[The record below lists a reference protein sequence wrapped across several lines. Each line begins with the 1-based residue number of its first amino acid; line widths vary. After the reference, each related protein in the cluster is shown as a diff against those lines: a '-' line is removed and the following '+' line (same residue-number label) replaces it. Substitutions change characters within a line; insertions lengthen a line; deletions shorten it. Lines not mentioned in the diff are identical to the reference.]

1 MTHNCR
7 DSRKVSSCHT
17 SGEDEVG
24 LGLAP
29 ALHTLS
35 RKDGRSSDPQS
46 FPLSV
51 GGPPQAWVGS
61 ICPATCSLTRLQIL
75 LLLQWA
81 ESKGELEGIKDSS
94 GSWSHLPWII
104 HEPVASPPCWWSVL
118 PHTESHQISSQSCQY
133 RSSQK
138 LPATAECHP
147 CPQSLFSLISDMTA
161 SSTVPMIPKRFLSHT
176 EPPRTRAIDAEGEGR
191 TSVSSCIS
199 GLVKAREGTGWWKT
213 QRQQGQQCCSQTAR
227 KAALEMLLQW
237 ETYNATRNS
246 SVRPISFLSLMRYVA
261 AELDSNKRNTSWFY
275 EDFWHI
281 PMYILIN
288 TWETVKVLCTAQ
300 RVTWP
305 HSKSSH
311 LWVCNLFCP
320 FQDAR
325 QYFNVFI
332 IS

>member
-1 MTHNCR
+1 MNLLLRLPADDQSCPTQNHTKYHP
-7 DSRKVSSCHT
+7 SHVST
-17 SGEDEVG
+17 A
-24 LGLAP
+24 AP
-29 ALHTLS
+29 RNYLLQLS
-35 RKDGRSSDPQS
+35 AIPVRRASSAWYQTWQ
-46 FPLSV
+46 
-51 GGPPQAWVGS
+51 PPQ
-61 ICPATCSLTRLQIL
+61 Q
-75 LLLQWA
+75 
-81 ESKGELEGIKDSS
+81 
-94 GSWSHLPWII
+94 
-104 HEPVASPPCWWSVL
+104 
-118 PHTESHQISSQSCQY
+118 
-133 RSSQK
+133 
-138 LPATAECHP
+138 
-147 CPQSLFSLISDMTA
+147 FS
-161 SSTVPMIPKRFLSHT
+161 VPMIPKRFLSHT